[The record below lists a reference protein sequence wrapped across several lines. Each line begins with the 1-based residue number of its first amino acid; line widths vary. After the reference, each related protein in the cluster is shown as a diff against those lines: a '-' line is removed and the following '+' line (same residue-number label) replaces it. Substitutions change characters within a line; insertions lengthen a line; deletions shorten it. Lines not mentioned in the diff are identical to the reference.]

1 MYAKIPCPNTG
12 RHMAAENN
20 YNQMKD
26 QRPVI
31 ILIFI
36 FLVSIILLIRLF
48 MIQVVDDSFMK
59 RAENNAI
66 QRIVD
71 HPYRGLVYDRNG
83 KLLVFNNPIFDV
95 MIVPKEFKVGDTTR
109 FCELFKISKEQLIE
123 SYTTARKYSS
133 VKPSTFIKQFSTKDF
148 ARIQDFLVDYPGLFI
163 MTRSVRSYP
172 NSTGGHALGYIG
184 EISSGQLERDTLN
197 YYSQGDYVGLSG
209 MERYYENELRGRK
222 GVKYKMVN
230 VQGIDKGPFKDGEY
244 DTASVAGKNIT
255 STIDMDLQMYGEM
268 LLAGKTGSVVAI
280 EPATGEILAMISAPF
295 YDPNNLTGADF
306 SKNYRKLNGDP
317 SKPLFNRPIMA
328 TYPPGSIFKI
338 VQSLIGLQEGILVPE
353 TTFACNRSLV
363 ACHNHPNPVNLF
375 GAIRNSCNP
384 YYHQAFRQIINQEVS
399 RNTFKD
405 TEIGLN
411 AWRESVMKFGLGGT
425 LGVDMTN
432 EKGGSIPSSK
442 LYDRVYGVGRWKYS
456 TIYSLSI
463 GQGEMLVTPLQMA
476 NLAAIFA
483 NKGFYY
489 TPHLI
494 KEIDGDPTMIPAR
507 YQIKNNVGIDARHFD
522 LVQEAMVEAL
532 SGTATRAILKDL
544 LIAGKT
550 GTAQNSHGEDHSVFI
565 AFAPK
570 ENPKIAIA
578 VYVENAGWGGR
589 AAASTASLMIE
600 KYLRGEISRPA
611 LQDYV
616 LAGNFIY

>member
-1 MYAKIPCPNTG
+1 
-12 RHMAAENN
+12 
-20 YNQMKD
+20 MKD
-26 QRPVI
+26 QRPIV

-48 MIQVVDDSFMK
+48 MIQVMDDSFMK
-59 RAENNAI
+59 RAERNAI

-123 SYTTARKYSS
+123 SYTVARKYSS
-133 VKPSTFIKQFSTKDF
+133 VKPSTFIKQISTKDF

-172 NSTGGHALGYIG
+172 NSTAGHALGYIG
-184 EISSGQLERDTLN
+184 EISAGQLERDSLK

-230 VQGIDKGPFKDGEY
+230 VRGIDKGPFKDGEY

-295 YDPNNLTGADF
+295 YDPNGLTGADF
-306 SKNYRKLNGDP
+306 SKSYRKLNGDP

-338 VQSLIGLQEGILVPE
+338 VQSLVGLQEGVLVPG

-384 YYHQAFRQIINQEVS
+384 YYHQAFRQIINREVS
-399 RNTFKD
+399 NNTFKD

-432 EKGGSIPSSK
+432 EKGGSIPSSN

-494 KEIDGDPTMIPAR
+494 KEIDGDPTLIPAR
-507 YQIKNNVGIDARHFD
+507 YQIKNDVGVDTHHFD

-532 SGTATRAILKDL
+532 SGTATRAILKDI

-570 ENPKIAIA
+570 DNPQIAIA

-600 KYLRGEISRPA
+600 KYLRGNISRPS
-611 LQDYV
+611 LQEYV
-616 LAGNFIY
+616 LTGNFK